1 MKVSDIL
8 KKKGHQ
14 VFTIAPE
21 RSLLEAATLLAEHG
35 VGAVVVVEAD
45 GSMLGIFTERDLVRE
60 CAGKRVNLER
70 IPVGEAMTRDVVTCH
85 PDDDLRIIEAQ
96 MRERG
101 FRHLPVLEDGKSLVG
116 IVSIRDVLA
125 GLYESA
131 KEDANDLRDH
141 LAGHY
146 VVC

>member
-8 KKKGHQ
+8 KKKGHR

-21 RSLLEAATLLAEHG
+21 RSVHDAALLLAEHG
-35 VGAVVVVEAD
+35 VGALVVCEAD

-60 CAGKRVNLER
+60 CAGKGELKRTR
-70 IPVGEAMTRDVVTCH
+70 VGEAMTREVITCH
-85 PDDDLRIIEAQ
+85 PDDDLRAVEAL
-96 MRERG
+96 MRENG
-101 FRHLPVLEDGKSLVG
+101 FRHLPVLEGKTLVG
-116 IVSIRDVLA
+116 ILSVRDVLA

>member
-1 MKVSDIL
+1 MKVADIL
-8 KKKGHQ
+8 QKKGKR

-21 RSLLEAATLLAEHG
+21 RSVLDAARLLAEHG
-35 VGAVVVVEAD
+35 VGAVIVAEE
-45 GSMLGIFTERDLVRE
+45 GGPMMGIFTERDLVRE
-60 CAGKRVNLER
+60 CAGSGDIKRTRVA
-70 IPVGEAMTRDVVTCH
+70 EAMTREVVTCH
-85 PDDDLRIIEAQ
+85 PDDDLRAIELL
-96 MRERG
+96 MREHG
-101 FRHLPVLEDGKSLVG
+101 FRHLPVQENGQGLSG